1 MNYLYFK
8 LYILF
13 LFNFLNSLAN
23 ITFPIYTNFKE
34 KNYNNNQLNFID
46 NFNNLSLITYF
57 IIGQPKQNLSLI
69 ISLNYYPFI
78 ISDNL
83 YQSINS
89 LTYEPI
95 DFEDYNVEIAR
106 KSYWKN
112 LKNLYKNQ
120 TPSSDNTFFGLENIN
135 LNFLFILKNN
145 TNNNILGLKY
155 NDKELNTLINSYNFI
170 YQLKNSRF
178 VDNNLF
184 FIDIKEKNDFNYEGK
199 LFFGNYPHNLNK
211 KFNKENYN
219 LIQISFNPEMSYEI
233 ISDKIFYDNVKIF
246 TQNNIVFNFDIN
258 MIQGTKNFLDF
269 IYPKFF
275 LKNKCKKINS
285 ILSNFTYIICNK
297 EVKIKNFK
305 NLIFNIDKFNFSFTY
320 KDLFK
325 KINDVYL
332 FMIFFNEK
340 NDTNTD
346 TDKWQFGLSFFKKY
360 MIVFEGDKR
369 MIGVYLNNMTNN
381 KINNYAGSFPWILV
395 IICLFIILV
404 LSFIIFHLIINKRK
418 KKANE
423 LEDNYEYIS
432 YK

>member
-1 MNYLYFK
+1 MNYIIIK

-13 LFNFLNSLAN
+13 IFNFLNTLEN

-34 KNYNNNQLNFID
+34 KNHNNNQLSFID
-46 NFNNLSLITYF
+46 NYNNLSLITHF
-57 IIGQPKQNLSLI
+57 IIGHPQQNLTLI

-78 ISDNL
+78 ISNNS
-83 YQSINS
+83 YQFINS
-89 LTYEPI
+89 STYEPI
-95 DFEDYNVEIAR
+95 DFEEYNVEIAR
-106 KSYWKN
+106 KSYWQSLNK
-112 LKNLYKNQ
+112 LYNNQ
-120 TPSSDNTFFGLENIN
+120 TPSSDETFFGLENIN
-135 LNFLFILKNN
+135 LKFLFILKNN
-145 TNNNILGLKY
+145 TNNILGLKY
-155 NDKELNTLINSYNFI
+155 NDNEMNLLINSYNFI

-233 ISDKIFYDNVKIF
+233 ISDKIFYNNLKIL
-246 TQNNIVFNFDIN
+246 NESNIIFNFDIN

-269 IYPKFF
+269 IYQKFF
-275 LKNKCKKINS
+275 LINKCKKLISN
-285 ILSNFTYIICNK
+285 LSNFTYIICNK
-297 EVKIKNFK
+297 DVKVKKFK
-305 NLIFNIDKFNFSFTY
+305 NLIFNIDKCNFTFTY

-325 KINDVYL
+325 KIDDVYL

-340 NDTNTD
+340 NDTNNN
-346 TDKWQFGLSFFKKY
+346 TDKWQFGLSFFKKN

-369 MIGVYLNNMTNN
+369 VIGVYLNNITNH
-381 KINNYAGSFPWILV
+381 KSNNFIKSFPWILV
-395 IICLFIILV
+395 ILCIFIILI
-404 LSFIIFHLIINKRK
+404 LSVIIFHLIINKRK

-423 LEDNYEYIS
+423 LEDNYEYLIN
-432 YK
+432 K